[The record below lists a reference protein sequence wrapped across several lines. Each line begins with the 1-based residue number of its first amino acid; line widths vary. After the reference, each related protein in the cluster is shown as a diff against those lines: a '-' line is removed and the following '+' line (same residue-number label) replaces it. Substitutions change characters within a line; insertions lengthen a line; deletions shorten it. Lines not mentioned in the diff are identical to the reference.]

1 MALMVSITDMNI
13 RDVDLNLL
21 RVFDAVLR
29 EKGVTPAAVG
39 LGLTQPAVSNALSR
53 LRGVFGDPL
62 FVRTATGMDATPFAR
77 QLAEPVRQALPL
89 LDAALAHGPGFDPA
103 SATRAFPFY
112 MSDLGQIQILPPLI
126 ERL

>member
-1 MALMVSITDMNI
+1 MNL

-62 FVRTATGMDATPFAR
+62 FVRTASGLDATPFPR
-77 QLAEPVRQALPL
+77 QLGAPIIRSSRLPRRNSPRL
-89 LDAALAHGPGFDPA
+89 RTRSSAIAA
-103 SATRAFPFY
+103 ATA
-112 MSDLGQIQILPPLI
+112 
-126 ERL
+126 

>member
-39 LGLTQPAVSNALSR
+39 LGLTQPAVSNALSP

-77 QLAEPVRQALPL
+77 ALAEPVQQAL
-89 LDAALAHGPGFDPA
+89 ALPGSAPSPRPA
-103 SATRAFPFY
+103 FAPATA
-112 MSDLGQIQILPPLI
+112 
-126 ERL
+126 

>member
-1 MALMVSITDMNI
+1 MNV

-29 EKGVTPAAVG
+29 ERGVTPAAVG

-62 FVRTATGMDATPFAR
+62 FVRTASGMDATPFAR
-77 QLAEPVRQALPL
+77 ELVIELF
-89 LDAALAHGPGFDPA
+89 AA
-103 SATRAFPFY
+103 
-112 MSDLGQIQILPPLI
+112 
-126 ERL
+126 